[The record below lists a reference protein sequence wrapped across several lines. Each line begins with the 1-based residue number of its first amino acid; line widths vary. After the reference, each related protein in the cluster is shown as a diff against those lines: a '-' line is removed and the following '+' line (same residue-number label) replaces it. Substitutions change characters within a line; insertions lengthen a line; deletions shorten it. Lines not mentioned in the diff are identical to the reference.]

1 MVQTEDLIGDLAAGL
16 RPVRRM
22 PGPGVQAAL
31 WLAGAAAAIGVAV
44 LLHGLRQDLVARLML
59 PQEGAQW
66 LAALATGIAAAF
78 AAAMLARPDRSPRWA
93 LLPLPFALAWAAM
106 LGLGCLEDMVR
117 LGDRALQP
125 RLSMGCIRFI
135 LGLGIPLGAGL
146 LLLLRHAGP
155 VRPTPVL
162 LLAGLASAALSSAGL
177 TLFHHLDAA
186 LEVLVS
192 HGLAIALVAVLG
204 RALGRPLLMRA
215 PVAAG

>member
-1 MVQTEDLIGDLAAGL
+1 MARTEDLIGDLAAGL

-31 WLAGAAAAIGVAV
+31 WLAGAAAAIGAAV
-44 LLHGLRQDLVARLML
+44 LLHGLRHDLMARLML

-66 LAALATGIAAAF
+66 LAAVATGIAAAL
-78 AAAMLARPDRSPRWA
+78 AAAMLARPDRSARWA
-93 LLPLPFALAWAAM
+93 LLPLPFALAWVAL

-125 RLSMGCIRFI
+125 RLSTGCIRFI

-177 TLFHHLDAA
+177 TPFHHLDAA

-204 RALGRPLLMRA
+204 RALGRPLLLRA